1 MRYVVTG
8 GNGFFGRILVECLLR
23 RGEEVLA
30 IDRLADPSAPAG
42 VRFARADLRDFDRLY
57 QRLREFQPI
66 DGVFHVAAI
75 LAHEKKDR
83 FMLWDSNVHGT
94 GNLLGA
100 CVRLGVPK
108 LVFTSSNCIFGRGS
122 KSPVDESAPPHPV
135 EIYGR
140 SKLEAER
147 RIVANGPRLPYSIV
161 RCPTIVGAGRL
172 GLLAILFDFIRENRR
187 WATEKTGISSYTLR
201 ILPRLVCWRCGIQ
214 VQPNFSTSAAIL
226 CRRSPNLTAG

>member
-23 RGEEVLA
+23 RGEGVLA
-30 IDRLADPSAPAG
+30 IDRLADPSAPAS
-42 VRFARADLRDFDRLY
+42 VRFAPADLRDFDRLY

-187 WATEKTGISSYTLR
+187 VY
-201 ILPRLVCWRCGIQ
+201 LVGNGENRY
-214 VQPNFSTSAAIL
+214 
-226 CRRSPNLTAG
+226 